1 MHYLLLL
8 LILLLGT
15 LLRLINLDL
24 KPFWLDEVIT
34 ALFSL
39 GQNFTD
45 VPVDKLLNPS
55 ELTSLFTL
63 NLETSCTTIANNLYQ
78 QSTHPPLF
86 FCLTHS
92 WLKLL
97 SPFHQSLSWKLR
109 ALPTLIGVGEIGAIY
124 YLNCL
129 AFSRKVGLVAATLM
143 AASPFAVYLSQ
154 EARHYT
160 LPMFLITLGL
170 INLVR
175 IQRDL
180 QTKHIS
186 IVPWLI
192 WSIVNSISLYTHYFG
207 ILAFIAQIITL
218 LLLIYFSPK
227 NSKSKLINFLLL
239 SISTLAV
246 LALFS
251 PWTPILIEHFNSP
264 KTSWLPSPQH
274 ILPLLQIIAAWL
286 TTIIVLPVEYQSLP
300 IQIISIVITF
310 TFTIWIIWQTW
321 IGFKKLHDYKP
332 FNISTFTLSS
342 FLICVLLEFLVIV
355 YGLKKDLTVVPR
367 YSFIYF
373 PALCSLLAVS
383 LTMRSK
389 KNPFPFSIICI
400 GIISSL
406 FVTFD
411 LAFQKPFIPTTVAN
425 HFNQSPEPTLVTFVY
440 NNSLDLALGLSYAL
454 ALKNVRA
461 ENRETNLIFL
471 DNSQGYERVWQRIS
485 QLPIEPANLWLI
497 APGFLDESFP
507 PSIQITKVSQ
517 CNIDNS
523 QFYRLGSYPY
533 QLYRCDIGL

>member
-15 LLRLINLDL
+15 LLRFINLDL

-39 GQNFTD
+39 GQNFSD
-45 VPVDKLLNPS
+45 VPVNKLLNIS

-63 NLETSCTTIANNLYQ
+63 NTEASCATIANNLHQ

-97 SPFHQSLSWKLR
+97 FPFNQFLAWKLR
-109 ALPTLIGVGEIGAIY
+109 TLPALIGVGEIGAIY
-124 YLNCL
+124 YLNRL
-129 AFSRKVGLVAATLM
+129 AFSRKVGLITATLM
-143 AASPFAVYLSQ
+143 AVSPFAVYLSQ

-160 LPMFLITLGL
+160 WPMFLITLGL
-170 INLVR
+170 ISVVK
-175 IQRDL
+175 IQRGL
-180 QTKHIS
+180 QKQHINPF
-186 IVPWLI
+186 PWLG
-192 WSIVNSISLYTHYFG
+192 WVVVNSISLYTHYFS
-207 ILAFIAQIITL
+207 ILALIAQIVTL
-218 LLLIYFSPK
+218 LWLIYFLPK
-227 NSKSKLINFLLL
+227 TKQSKLINLTLLTL
-239 SISTLAV
+239 STLAT

-251 PWTPILIEHFNSP
+251 PWIPILIEHFNSP

-274 ILPLLQIIAAWL
+274 ILPLLQIIGAWL
-286 TTIIVLPVEYQSLP
+286 TTIIILPVEFQPLP

-310 TFTIWIIWQTW
+310 AFAIWMTWQTW
-321 IGFKKLHDYKP
+321 IGLKKLHHYKP
-332 FNISTFTLSS
+332 FNISTFTLSC
-342 FLICVLLEFLVIV
+342 FLICVLLEFFAIV
-355 YGLKKDLTVVPR
+355 YGLKKDITIVPR

-373 PALCSLLAVS
+373 PALCSLLAAS

-389 KNPFPFSIICI
+389 KSPFPFSVIGI

-406 FVTFD
+406 FVTFN
-411 LAFQKPFIPTTVAN
+411 LAFQKPFSPTTVAN
-425 HFNQSPEPTLVTFVY
+425 HFNQSPEPVLVTFVY

-454 ALKNVRA
+454 ALKDVRA

-471 DNSQGYERVWQRIS
+471 DNSQGYERVWQKIS
-485 QLPIEPANLWLI
+485 QLPIDPANLWLI

-507 PSIQITKVSQ
+507 PHIQIAKGSQ